1 MSRRA
6 LAGEGVRYLI
16 VGAYNTLFTL
26 AVFWVLDTL
35 WGETLGVQAVY
46 WISAL
51 LGIVNGFVSQ
61 RIFVWRSQGAW
72 HGELFKFFVVNV
84 LVALA
89 NSGLLF
95 LTVTLGGLPAFP
107 SQVGITAVLVVL
119 AFFTNRKWVF
129 GSRPVEPVDE
139 D

>member
-6 LAGEGVRYLI
+6 VAGEGVRYLI

-26 AVFWVLDTL
+26 AVFWLLDTL

-72 HGELFKFFVVNV
+72 HGELLKFVVVNV
-84 LVALA
+84 IVALA

-119 AFFTNRKWVF
+119 AFFANRTWVF
-129 GSRPVEPVDE
+129 DSRRVEPVDE